1 MNMLFLPHVSGF
13 VVLDYYLRQAKSRRQ
28 EGDVFPLHFFPVSR
42 TTISTMQRGCSKN
55 KQAQLCFRAELFHA
69 SFIIV
74 KTPPVLGDLC
84 GGLHSCECHFSFGFQ
99 TISIS
104 CVNFPFLVECKG
116 CKHEYLCVFTL
127 TRPPHRA
134 HLRNLS
140 QSPTAASVAATL
152 HFGVLASQLSST
164 STVSQCRETRAHTL
178 VCDKIRH
185 IDN

>member
-1 MNMLFLPHVSGF
+1 MVHNFFFNSLSSHIHSNTQNDETLTQRYFEMRAVSLNSWTCFFLPHVSGF

-104 CVNFPFLVECKG
+104 CVNFPF
-116 CKHEYLCVFTL
+116 
-127 TRPPHRA
+127 
-134 HLRNLS
+134 
-140 QSPTAASVAATL
+140 
-152 HFGVLASQLSST
+152 FGGM
-164 STVSQCRETRAHTL
+164 
-178 VCDKIRH
+178 
-185 IDN
+185 